1 MFLCIS
7 LVRRRLQQIQLVK
20 GPNRILL
27 TLEDLTF
34 INPQLSKKV
43 STIPETLSPISS
55 DGKTQSCTFTD
66 SIMVFL
72 WSWPTENHVRGS
84 ERVQE
89 WSGGEIC

>member
-43 STIPETLSPISS
+43 SAIPETLPPINSA
-55 DGKTQSCTFTD
+55 DKTQSCTLTD
-66 SIMVFL
+66 YIMVLL
-72 WSWPTENHVRGS
+72 WSWPKENHVRGS
-84 ERVQE
+84 ERVQK

>member
-43 STIPETLSPISS
+43 STIPETLSTNKEQLQNS
-55 DGKTQSCTFTD
+55 T
-66 SIMVFL
+66 V
-72 WSWPTENHVRGS
+72 HVYLLHHGVSLVMAHRKS
-84 ERVQE
+84 H
-89 WSGGEIC
+89 